1 MIREGIDPRELAG
14 NARRERERI
23 GRSRWRTSATTFAAW
38 ACGQAWTRSNG
49 VCGAS

>member
-1 MIREGIDPRELAG
+1 LAV

-23 GRSRWRTSATTFAAW
+23 EPVPLAHEPTFAAW